1 MEKPKRRRLEG
12 AGWKVGSA
20 GEFLGLSEEEAAL
33 VEEKLGLG
41 DVASGRADARDPSLR
56 SG

>member
-1 MEKPKRRRLEG
+1 LES
-12 AGWKVGSA
+12 AVWKVGSA
-20 GEFLGLSEEEAAL
+20 GEFLGLSEEEVAL